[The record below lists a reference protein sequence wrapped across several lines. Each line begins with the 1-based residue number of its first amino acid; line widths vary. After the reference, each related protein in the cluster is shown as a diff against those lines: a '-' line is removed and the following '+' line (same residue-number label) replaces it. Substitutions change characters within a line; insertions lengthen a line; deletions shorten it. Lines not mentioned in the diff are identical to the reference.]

1 MKEYLENEF
10 NGSLVYSF
18 AFEGKTCWVA
28 SKIADTFGYRD
39 TSKTIYQCINTA
51 LFEKQK
57 EFDVLIDERLK
68 AFKKIALE
76 IMPSLKYVARLVIF
90 YESGL
95 YGFLQF
101 SQKPEAIE
109 FQKLIMQEVMNDF
122 KKKFELEENEE
133 FVTDKEKE
141 KVIEYIEIEV
151 DQSKCRRNL
160 AIDIGRVNTEKM
172 SLEDRG
178 ERFTSVVKSL
188 DAFKEVIESIGISS
202 EDKLLFYIS
211 LFREAGIELDLNFIN
226 NI

>member
-122 KKKFELEENEE
+122 RKNFELEENEE
-133 FVTDKEKE
+133 FVNNKGKT
-141 KVIEYIEIEV
+141 IEYIEIEV
-151 DQSKCRRNL
+151 DKSKYRRDL

-178 ERFTSVVKSL
+178 ERFKSVVKSL
-188 DAFKEVIESIGISS
+188 DMFKEVIESIGISS